1 MNIQNTERTHT
12 SQQQKK
18 SATQLKRRAK
28 DLSSDFSKE
37 GIRMANRHMERG
49 STSLAIREMQIT
61 TTRRCPLTLVRMALI
76 NKTRDKCQR
85 GCGEKGTLLHCWWE
99 GRL

>member
-1 MNIQNTERTHT
+1 
-12 SQQQKK
+12 
-18 SATQLKRRAK
+18 
-28 DLSSDFSKE
+28 
-37 GIRMANRHMERG
+37 MANRHMERD

-61 TTRRCPLTLVRMALI
+61 TTRRCHLTLVRMALI

-99 GRL
+99 GRLVQPLWKAV